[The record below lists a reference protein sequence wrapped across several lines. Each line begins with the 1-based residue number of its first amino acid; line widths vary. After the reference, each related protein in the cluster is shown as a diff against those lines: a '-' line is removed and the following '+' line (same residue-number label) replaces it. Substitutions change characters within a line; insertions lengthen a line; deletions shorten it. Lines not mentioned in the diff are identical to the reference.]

1 LLIFAW
7 TGIKLTFFTQKK
19 GNRDNYSIVEV
30 DPMYI
35 TPQKLT
41 QMSSLDK
48 LIDELINLVLNK
60 QK

>member
-1 LLIFAW
+1 
-7 TGIKLTFFTQKK
+7 
-19 GNRDNYSIVEV
+19 
-30 DPMYI
+30 MYI

-48 LIDELINLVLNK
+48 LIDELINVVLNK

>member
-1 LLIFAW
+1 M
-7 TGIKLTFFTQKK
+7 FFPLQK
-19 GNRDNYSIVEV
+19 GNKDNYSIVEV

-48 LIDELINLVLNK
+48 LIDELINVVLNK